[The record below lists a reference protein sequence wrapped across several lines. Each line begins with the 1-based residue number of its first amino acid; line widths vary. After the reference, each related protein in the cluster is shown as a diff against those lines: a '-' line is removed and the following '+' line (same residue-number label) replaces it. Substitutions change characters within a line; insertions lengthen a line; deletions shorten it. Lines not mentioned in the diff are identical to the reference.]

1 MGGHVGRPSWVEPAI
16 IIYVCEMG
24 TTLITGASAG
34 LGVEFAR
41 LAAADGD
48 DLVLVARRRDP
59 MATLAAEL
67 SAKYGNRVTII
78 EADLRTHDGVQ
89 HVIDTVVRDGIAVE
103 TLVNNAGYG
112 LYGGFAEREADGQL
126 GIVDVNVRALTELT
140 HALLP
145 GMLQRRRGRI
155 MLVGSVGGFLPG
167 PYLAVYYASKAYVLS
182 FGEALAEELRGS
194 GVTVSVLAPGP
205 TSTEFQDVAGLG
217 ISRVSSVTPMM
228 SAAAVARI
236 GYSGMKAG
244 TVVVVPGFTN
254 RLSAMMISIMPRA
267 MVRRVIGVLQAR
279 RST

>member
-1 MGGHVGRPSWVEPAI
+1 MFAP
-16 IIYVCEMG
+16 MG

-34 LGVEFAR
+34 LGIEFAR
-41 LAAADGD
+41 LAAAERE

-67 SAKYGNRVTII
+67 STRHGIRVTII
-78 EADLRTHDGVQ
+78 EADLSTQEGVQ
-89 HVIDTVVRDGIAVE
+89 QVIDTVVRDGIAVD
-103 TLVNNAGYG
+103 TLINNAGYG
-112 LYGGFAEREADGQL
+112 LYGNFAEREAEGQL
-126 GIVDVNVRALTELT
+126 GIVDVNVRALTMLT

-167 PYLAVYYASKAYVLS
+167 PYLAVYYATKAYVLS
-182 FGEALAEELRGS
+182 FGEALSEELRGS

-205 TSTEFQDVAGLG
+205 TTTEFQAVAGLG

-236 GYSGMKAG
+236 GYNGMKANK
-244 TVVVVPGFTN
+244 VVVVPGPTN
-254 RLSAMMISIMPRA
+254 KLSTMLIKFMPRA
-267 MVRRVIGVLQAR
+267 VTRRLIGVLQAR
-279 RST
+279 R